1 MKLKEFGYF
10 LGGSLFA
17 GMIWFMFH
25 FWYTNV
31 LWLALLVTLCFFT
44 TFVVS
49 IYGMI
54 NAIWYLIRTLYEK
67 YTKEE

>member
-1 MKLKEFGYF
+1 MKLKELGYF
-10 LGGSLFA
+10 LSGSLFV

-31 LWLALLVTLCFFT
+31 IWLALLLTLCFFT
-44 TFVVS
+44 TFTMS
-49 IYGMI
+49 LYGVI
-54 NAIWYLIRTLYEK
+54 GAIWWLIRTLYEK